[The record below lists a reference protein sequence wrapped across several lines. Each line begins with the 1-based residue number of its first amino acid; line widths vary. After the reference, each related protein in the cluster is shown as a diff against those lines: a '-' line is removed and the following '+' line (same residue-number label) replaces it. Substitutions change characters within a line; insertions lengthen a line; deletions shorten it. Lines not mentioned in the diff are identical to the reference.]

1 MSEKSRLS
9 AIVRYFR
16 TLKKMAIPNR
26 NTKQTVVLDR
36 EIVDKILRPIH
47 VLTAFIGHKS
57 KHHPILGTLGLILWV
72 VNLVCHFSL
81 DFYEAAH
88 IFGWA
93 WATAIGLFFIS
104 FSSGT
109 YFLVRDTLPW
119 LEDGLEIL
127 NVDGNFSET
136 LEKARGIA
144 AKLPWLLPAAS
155 ILAACGQYVCYF
167 IDNAVQLE
175 IGRPWLSV
183 LLNIVRVLSL
193 LHVLYGYIL
202 FLVIV
207 LFTMYVTGASMK
219 EFRDG
224 VEGEFREPNVRLT
237 FREAVQLFEH
247 RSQFIRRS
255 SDACLF
261 MLCNLVLTTVLS
273 FVINGYNFLFFN
285 RRAIY
290 LWFALVPSIWSVAP
304 LILAAWATENYQAYV
319 ASVVRSWGEHPES
332 DESESEE
339 EDMEEYQEAMK
350 KLRVNR
356 SRSVLIAS
364 TNLLKTLK
372 RKRLI
377 LRQDRRMSLVAQ
389 RRESQVSESRPSL
402 TIDDQSPN
410 VNYRNLLEVQN
421 PLRLID
427 METGG
432 EEDTFSESR
441 LPSNCVVNSGFTMNS
456 MNGGNVQ
463 NKSSKKRKFNF
474 KSYVMYLQG
483 LIKEVGFSVGGMILS
498 WEKVSSIGI
507 LWVSVLAIF
516 IQEIVF
522 GNRKSTLL
530 T

>member
-1 MSEKSRLS
+1 
-9 AIVRYFR
+9 
-16 TLKKMAIPNR
+16 
-26 NTKQTVVLDR
+26 
-36 EIVDKILRPIH
+36 
-47 VLTAFIGHKS
+47 
-57 KHHPILGTLGLILWV
+57 
-72 VNLVCHFSL
+72 
-81 DFYEAAH
+81 
-88 IFGWA
+88 
-93 WATAIGLFFIS
+93 
-104 FSSGT
+104 
-109 YFLVRDTLPW
+109 
-119 LEDGLEIL
+119 
-127 NVDGNFSET
+127 
-136 LEKARGIA
+136 
-144 AKLPWLLPAAS
+144 
-155 ILAACGQYVCYF
+155 
-167 IDNAVQLE
+167 
-175 IGRPWLSV
+175 
-183 LLNIVRVLSL
+183 
-193 LHVLYGYIL
+193 
-202 FLVIV
+202 
-207 LFTMYVTGASMK
+207 
-219 EFRDG
+219 
-224 VEGEFREPNVRLT
+224 
-237 FREAVQLFEH
+237 
-247 RSQFIRRS
+247 
-255 SDACLF
+255 

-427 METGG
+427 LETGG

-441 LPSNCVVNSGFTMNS
+441 LPSTCVVNSGFTMNS
-456 MNGGNVQ
+456 MNGGNAQ
-463 NKSSKKRKFNF
+463 NKSSKKSKFNF

>member
-1 MSEKSRLS
+1 MAEKSRLGTL
-9 AIVRYFR
+9 VRYFR
-16 TLKKMAIPNR
+16 SLKKMAFSDR
-26 NTKQTVVLDR
+26 NAQRTVVLNR
-36 EIVDKILRPIH
+36 EIVDKILRPVH
-47 VLTAFIGHKS
+47 LMTAFIGHRN
-57 KHHPILGTLGLILWV
+57 KHHRKLGTFGLMLWIC
-72 VNLVCHFSL
+72 NLVCHFSL

-93 WATAIGLFFIS
+93 WATAIGLFFVS

-109 YFLVRDTLPW
+109 YVLIRDTLPW

-136 LEKARGIA
+136 LEKARTITT
-144 AKLPWLLPAAS
+144 KLPWLLPIAS

-167 IDNAVQLE
+167 IDDAVQLE
-175 IGRPWLSV
+175 LGIPWLSI
-183 LLNIVRVLSL
+183 LLNIVRVFSL

-202 FLVIV
+202 FLVII
-207 LFTMYVTGASMK
+207 LFVMHVTGTSMK

-224 VEGEFREPNVRLT
+224 VEGEFREQHVRLT

-255 SDACLF
+255 SNACLF

-290 LWFALVPSIWSVAP
+290 LWFALVPSIWSILP

-339 EDMEEYQEAMK
+339 EDMDEYQEAMK
-350 KLRVNR
+350 KLKVNR

-377 LRQDRRMSLVAQ
+377 LRQDRRLSLAAV

-402 TIDDQSPN
+402 VDDASSN
-410 VNYRNLLEVQN
+410 GINRNLLGVQN
-421 PLRLID
+421 PLRVVD

-432 EEDTFSESR
+432 EDTFSEAR
-441 LPSNCVVNSGFTMNS
+441 LPPTCILNPSFTPHS
-456 MNGGNVQ
+456 SDPPTATKPGK
-463 NKSSKKRKFNF
+463 KSKFNF